1 MYCINQFGKYYCN
14 GSSYPQLLREEVLDY
29 SHNGLSQRAIAQELR
44 TSRCFVKNVLNHYDK
59 TGTANKPE
67 KHNPERMIMTKDAV
81 DCVEIENLMKPSV
94 STKEI
99 QDRLLLDG
107 VVFPWQ
113 LPSKS
118 AITKCMRED
127 LKMTKKKI
135 QQVPLESF
143 RDDNIQKR
151 NDFLEV
157 MSDLNAAT
165 VHCFDESS
173 VVKTTSNRRYGNAP
187 CGQAAI
193 EIQRYASNATYTINL
208 LHSPYGV
215 DFVEILDGPS
225 NGQKLLLYF
234 EEVLNVT
241 KPDGSA
247 VLERGDTVIMD
258 NCGFHHG
265 HFVEPILTAM
275 LNDCG
280 VSLVF
285 QPPYS
290 PEFNTCELCFNE
302 IKSYLQRN
310 QRLAEENTEYAIF
323 LACEEISQQKSIN
336 YFRHCGYLL

>member
-1 MYCINQFGKYYCN
+1 
-14 GSSYPQLLREEVLDY
+14 
-29 SHNGLSQRAIAQELR
+29 
-44 TSRCFVKNVLNHYDK
+44 
-59 TGTANKPE
+59 
-67 KHNPERMIMTKDAV
+67 
-81 DCVEIENLMKPSV
+81 
-94 STKEI
+94 
-99 QDRLLLDG
+99 
-107 VVFPWQ
+107 
-113 LPSKS
+113 
-118 AITKCMRED
+118 
-127 LKMTKKKI
+127 MTKKKI
-135 QQVPLESF
+135 QQITLESL

-151 NDFLEV
+151 NEFLKI

-165 VHCFDESS
+165 VNCFDESS

-187 CGQAAI
+187 CGQPAF
-193 EIQRYASNATYTINL
+193 EIQRYVSNATYTINL

-215 DFVEILDGPS
+215 DFVEILHGPS
-225 NGQKLLLYF
+225 NGQKLLYF
-234 EEVLNVT
+234 EEVLSIT

-275 LNDCG
+275 LNDSG

-290 PEFNTCELCFNE
+290 PEYNTYELCFNE

-310 QRLAEENTEYAIF
+310 QRLAEQDTEYAIF
-323 LACEEISQQKSIN
+323 LGCEEISQQKSIN